1 MSTKRHH
8 AEWLSL
14 VEVSGPFLTMPVLEK
29 VFPQGVDAHDPDHF
43 ALLRPAY
50 EEWDENQT
58 GHRPQAAIHA
68 VWIKFVLNQTL
79 GLPEEV
85 LAEGQK
91 IPQTIKATVAE
102 HGETL
107 RPDFVVRNPEGVADA
122 GKVRLLVQTYPFEQN
137 LEKPIAG
144 KHWKASPATR
154 IMELLHSTEVRL
166 GLVTNGEH
174 WMLVDGPRGDTTG
187 FASWY
192 GSLWLEEKLT
202 LQAFC
207 SLLGVRRFFNVA
219 DDETLEAMLKES
231 ANYQNEVTD
240 QLGLQVRRA
249 VEVLIQSLDRADQ
262 DHGRSLLADVPE
274 TVLYEAALTVMMRLV
289 FLFCAEERGL
299 LLLGD

>member
-29 VFPQGVDAHDPDHF
+29 VFPQGLDAHDPDHF
-43 ALLRPAY
+43 AILRVAY
-50 EEWDENQT
+50 EEWDEDQT
-58 GHRPQAAIHA
+58 GHRPQAAIHT

-107 RPDFVVRNPEGVADA
+107 RPDFVVRNPEGVAEA
-122 GKVRLLVQTYPFEQN
+122 GKPRLLVQTYPFEQN
-137 LEKPIAG
+137 LEKPVAG

-154 IMELLHSTEVRL
+154 MMELLHGTEVRL
-166 GLVTNGEH
+166 GVVTNGEH
-174 WMLVDGPRGDTTG
+174 WMLVDAPRGDTTG

-192 GSLWLEEKLT
+192 ASLWLEEKIT
-202 LQAFC
+202 LQAFR
-207 SLLGVRRFFNVA
+207 SLLGVRRFFNVP
-219 DDETLEAMLKES
+219 DDESLEAMLKES

-249 VEVLIQSLDRADQ
+249 VEVLIPVPRPGRPGPRTLSPARRAGDGPLRSGS
-262 DHGRSLLADVPE
+262 HGDDAAGVS
-274 TVLYEAALTVMMRLV
+274 VLRRGAGPAAPGR
-289 FLFCAEERGL
+289 
-299 LLLGD
+299 